1 MAASAPFV
9 ILAIR
14 SVYPLTGNALTE
26 RSATVTTLGSTL
38 AAGGVRRPTAAAAR
52 PAAAAAA
59 VLIQAVP
66 GVPRFQDN
74 GGPVI
79 ASVQLQLIFWGSTW
93 STSPSPPVDAVAGAV
108 QGIVSGPYMTGLA
121 QYRGVGPGTLAASV
135 LATTSDPPDP
145 FSNQDVENLLSGLL
159 AAGSLPSPAT
169 DAALLFLVIVPAGV
183 KSQENFDGEHSSYDW
198 QGTSVHYGWL
208 THDGQLDS
216 LTTILSH
223 ELVESATDPEGTAI
237 VGVPGTCGTRS
248 GWCEIGDICEDCAQ
262 CTGQVGGVK
271 VQAYWS
277 DQDQAC
283 IIPGS

>member
-1 MAASAPFV
+1 
-9 ILAIR
+9 
-14 SVYPLTGNALTE
+14 
-26 RSATVTTLGSTL
+26 VTTLRSTL
-38 AAGGVRRPTAAAAR
+38 AAGGVRRPTAAAPR

-59 VLIQAVP
+59 IEAGP
-66 GVPRFQDN
+66 GAPRFEDQY
-74 GGPVI
+74 GPVI
-79 ASVQLQLIFWGSTW
+79 GSVHLQLIFWGSTW
-93 STSPSPPVDAVAGAV
+93 SNSPSPSLDSIAGAA
-108 QGIVSGPYMTGLA
+108 QSIVSGPYMTGLA
-121 QYRGVGPGTLAASV
+121 QYRGVGPGTLTGTT
-135 LATTSDPPDP
+135 LATSSDPPNP
-145 FSNQDVENLLSGLL
+145 FSNQDVESLLSGLL
-159 AAGSLPSPAT
+159 TAGSLPSPAT
-169 DAALLFLVIVPAGV
+169 DNALLFLVIVPAGV
-183 KSQENFDGEHSSYDW
+183 RSQEDFDGEHSYFDW
-198 QGTSVHYGWL
+198 QGTSVHYGWV

-262 CTGQVGGVK
+262 CTGVVSGVK